1 MKNLLLVCACL
12 LTACGS
18 TEHIERTLSI
28 AAQQMMSR
36 PDSALHLLSE
46 IDPGTLGRGRTRA
59 RYALLYTQA
68 LDKNYIDTTS
78 DSLLSVAY
86 RYYRHRPSSDSV
98 RFLLDYH
105 YGRIHHNAGDCDAA
119 IPHYLTAERFARN
132 ADIPYF
138 SGLVYTRLGEIYSDQ
153 LNFTGM
159 LEYYR
164 KAHASFTRVGRDDL
178 RAVALINLAWSH
190 RKLKQY
196 DAARACYEEALELT
210 RKTNDTYTESFCLSG
225 LGVIYGCNR
234 DYPRVRQLVERIR
247 QIAPDAMTIVE
258 YQLLSETFLHEGN
271 IDSARICL
279 HRAEELAEEIND
291 QALNKHLVYRI
302 ERATGDYPKAFDA
315 IEEFFALND
324 SITWDMLRQSSVG
337 IENRFYRERSAFAD
351 YRLKVRS
358 RTEFGLA
365 LCACAAIAALVVRF
379 RRRTRKI
386 RLQIA
391 HYTAV
396 AEDLH
401 RSKEQIRAQLERK
414 QGVEQQLKRLVL
426 TQFDQLDRLC
436 FSLYE
441 RGTTKAQQEA
451 LYREV
456 RQKIR
461 KLADDAAAKA
471 ELEEVLDI
479 VHDGLFAR
487 MRAQF
492 PKFKES
498 DFDLLRYIYA
508 GFSAQVISVLTG
520 ETLTNVYTRK
530 SRLRARI
537 AASQSPDAAF
547 FLEHMP

>member
-1 MKNLLLVCACL
+1 MKNLLLGIACL
-12 LTACGS
+12 IAACGGSERTESILTAVAEQM
-18 TEHIERTLSI
+18 TE
-28 AAQQMMSR
+28 R
-36 PDSALHLLSE
+36 PDSALRMLSE
-46 IDPGTLGRGRTRA
+46 IDPNTLGCGRTRA

-78 DSLLSVAY
+78 DSLLSIAY
-86 RYYRHRPSSDSV
+86 RYYRHRPCSDSV

-105 YGRIHHNAGDCDAA
+105 YGRILHNAGDCDAA
-119 IPHYLTAERFARN
+119 IPHYLTAERYARN

-138 SGLVYTRLGEIYSDQ
+138 SGLVYTRLGEVYTDQ

-164 KAHASFTRVGRDDL
+164 KAYVSFARLDRDDL

-190 RKLKQY
+190 RKLKHY
-196 DAARACYEEALELT
+196 DTARDCYEEALEIA

-225 LGVIYGCNR
+225 LGVIHAAHG
-234 DYPRVRQLVERIR
+234 DYPHVRKVVERIR
-247 QIAPDAMTIVE
+247 QIAPEAMTTAE
-258 YQLLSETFLHEGN
+258 YQLLSETYLHEGN
-271 IDSARICL
+271 IESARICL
-279 HRAEELAEEIND
+279 HRAEELTEEIND
-291 QALNKHLVYRI
+291 QAINKHLAYQI
-302 ERATGDYPKAFDA
+302 ERATGDYPKAFEA
-315 IEEFFALND
+315 IDEFFVLND

-365 LCACAAIAALVVRF
+365 LCACAAIAALVVHF

-386 RLQIA
+386 RMQIA
-391 HYTAV
+391 HYAAV
-396 AEDLH
+396 VEDLH

-414 QGVEQQLKRLVL
+414 QGVERRLKRLVL
-426 TQFDQLDRLC
+426 TQYDQLDRLG

-441 RGTTKAQQEA
+441 RETTKSQQEA

-471 ELEEVLDI
+471 ELEEILDI

-492 PKFKES
+492 PKFKEN

-520 ETLTNVYTRK
+520 ETLTNIYTRK

-537 AASQSPDAAF
+537 AASGSPDAGF
-547 FLEHMP
+547 FLENMP